1 MYDMYFDGKQC
12 FIAYLYLL
20 IMLYSSLYLHRFK
33 RIDRMQSIQNTISP
47 LANNHISVDCVVIGF
62 DGEQLKVLLV
72 NQVGEEDGKV
82 YHDMKLPGSLI
93 YMDEDLDEAAQ
104 RVLHELTGVKNVN
117 LMQFKAFGSKNR
129 TSNPKDV
136 LWLERAIQS
145 RVERIVT
152 IAYLAMVKID
162 RTLDKNLD
170 ASQAGWMALED
181 VQTLAFDHNLIIK
194 EALTAIRQFVEINPS
209 MLFDLLPRKFTAA
222 QLRVLFELVYDKPVD
237 VRNFHKKIA
246 MMEYVVPLEERQ
258 QGVAHRAARYYKF
271 DKKIYNKARR

>member
-1 MYDMYFDGKQC
+1 
-12 FIAYLYLL
+12 
-20 IMLYSSLYLHRFK
+20 
-33 RIDRMQSIQNTISP
+33 MQSIQNNIPP

-72 NQVGEEDGKV
+72 NQVGEEEGKV

-104 RVLHELTGVKNVN
+104 RVLHELTGVKNVS

-136 LWLERAIQS
+136 LWLERAMQS

-170 ASQAGWMALED
+170 ASQAEWVALED

-246 MMEYVVPLEERQ
+246 MMEYVVPLDERQ

>member
-1 MYDMYFDGKQC
+1 
-12 FIAYLYLL
+12 
-20 IMLYSSLYLHRFK
+20 
-33 RIDRMQSIQNTISP
+33 MQNIQKKAP

-72 NQVGEEDGKV
+72 KRAGEDNGEV

-104 RVLHELTGVKNVN
+104 RVLYELTGLKNVN

-136 LWLERAIQS
+136 RWLERAMQS

-152 IAYLAMVKID
+152 IAYLSMVKID

-170 ASQAGWMALED
+170 DHQACWIALKD
-181 VQTLAFDHNLIIK
+181 VKTLAFDHNLIIK
-194 EALTAIRQFVEINPS
+194 EAMTYIRQFVEFNPS
-209 MLFDLLPRKFTAA
+209 MLFELLPRKFTAA
-222 QLRVLFELVYDKPVD
+222 QLRILFELVYDKAVD

-246 MMEYVVPLEERQ
+246 MMEYVVPLEEKQ

-271 DKKIYNKARR
+271 DKKIYNKVRR